1 MNFPSMQSSAV
12 APSAPRLFTAQL
24 LTAAH
29 PRFFQVAG
37 QGETA
42 ERSRQDLTEL
52 IYQVEWEAGRKAE
65 NQDSGSMT
73 RIRDCAQVLRTILRK
88 RSEKL
93 SGFSI
98 MDAFGDLAAGRSRP
112 DLTPAFHAEIFYL
125 LDGLLGR
132 EVLPPFKRLDFD
144 TFSRLSGRTAA
155 TERSRQLDRLWRQM
169 GHRLASYPSGIG
181 EEAVA
186 RRQQRAEKIRRMLDG
201 RVADWQ
207 DWRWQVRHVI
217 RDPDLLNRLVT
228 LSEEHQDAVAKAH
241 AHGVPFGITPYYLS
255 LMDEA
260 PSELDASIR
269 AQVLPSMD
277 YVDQVCTGDRNGL
290 DFMGEEDTAPVD
302 LVTRRYPGICILKP
316 FNTCPQICV
325 YCQRNWEIEDVMAAG
340 AFAGMARI
348 DSAIDWIAGHPAI
361 REVLVTGGDPLAM
374 GDQVLQH
381 ILEKIARIE
390 HVERIRVGTRTFV
403 TMPMRFTSELAA
415 MFASLREPGRR
426 ELALITHVQHPYEIT
441 PELMASVEHCRRHAI
456 PVYNQMVYTFF
467 NSRRFEAAALRKKL
481 RLIGIDPYYTFNTKG
496 KEETVAYRVPLAR
509 LLQEQQ
515 EEARL
520 LPGLVRTDEAVFNL
534 PRIGKSYLK
543 AKDQRDLVAIL
554 PDGARVYEFHPWERC
569 LSQSSP
575 TYLFTDVPI
584 LSYLERLAEA
594 GEDPAEYETIWYYF

>member
-1 MNFPSMQSSAV
+1 MN
-12 APSAPRLFTAQL
+12 APLTDSPTLAPPAHTRFTAQFL
-24 LTAAH
+24 AASH
-29 PRFFQVAG
+29 PRFFALAG
-37 QGETA
+37 RSETA
-42 ERSRQDLTEL
+42 GRLRQDLTEL
-52 IYQVEWEAGRKAE
+52 IYRVEQEAGWKAE

-73 RIRDCAQVLRTILRK
+73 RIRDCAQVLRTIIKK
-88 RSEKL
+88 RAEDL
-93 SGFSI
+93 SGFR
-98 MDAFGDLAAGRSRP
+98 MVAALRDIAIGRPRP
-112 DLTPAFHAEIFYL
+112 ELTPAFYAELLYL

-132 EVLPPFKRLDFD
+132 EVLPPFKNLDFA
-144 TFSRLSGRTAA
+144 LAHLCGRPAA
-155 TERSRQLDRLWRQM
+155 NERSRQLDLLWQHM
-169 GHRLASYPSGIG
+169 DQRLASYPSGLG
-181 EEAVA
+181 SEAVE
-186 RRQQRAEKIRRMLDG
+186 RRQRRREKILRVLGG
-201 RVADWQ
+201 RLSDWQ

-217 RDPDLLNRLVT
+217 REPELLKQLVT
-228 LSEEHQDAVAKAH
+228 LNDDHREAVAKAH
-241 AHGVPFGITPYYLS
+241 AHGIPFGITPYYLS
-255 LMDEA
+255 LMDET
-260 PSELDASIR
+260 PSDLDASIR
-269 AQVLPSMD
+269 AQVLPSME
-277 YVDQVCTGDRNGL
+277 YVDQVCTGDGNGF
-290 DFMGEEDTAPVD
+290 DFMGEEDTAPID
-302 LVTRRYPGICILKP
+302 LITRRYPGICILKP

-325 YCQRNWEIEDVMAAG
+325 YCQRNWEIEDAMAAG
-340 AFAGMARI
+340 AFAGMDRI
-348 DSAIDWIAGHPAI
+348 EAAIAWIADHPAI

-374 GDQVLQH
+374 GDKVLQL
-381 ILEKIARIE
+381 ILEKIARVK

-403 TMPMRFTSELAA
+403 TMPMRFTPELAA

-467 NSRRFEAAALRKKL
+467 NSRRFEAAALRERL

-496 KEETVAYRVPLAR
+496 KEETVAYRVPVAR

-575 TYLFTDVPI
+575 TYLFTDIPI
-584 LSYLERLAEA
+584 LSYLERLEEA
-594 GEDPAEYETIWYYF
+594 GENAADYETIWYYF